1 MNRSSVSTGSG
12 LLFMGIFQSII
23 CTGGICVFYACF
35 NQKYTLLILKKRGK
49 CGMILRLSAQ
59 AAATTGHTKK
69 VSEPIDYR
77 PALPCYK
84 KRFSGA

>member
-1 MNRSSVSTGSG
+1 M
-12 LLFMGIFQSII
+12 FMGIYQSII

-35 NQKYTLLILKKRGK
+35 NQKKYDIDIEKPKEMWYDIKAVR
-49 CGMILRLSAQ
+49 
-59 AAATTGHTKK
+59 TGGGNYRTYKK